1 MSGSDQYQ
9 AAVSLIDSGDRAAGI
24 QMLRR
29 LVAHDPTQ
37 AKAWESLGWALY
49 GGGNV
54 AEAVRC
60 FSAALEVNAELFDA
74 RLGLVTAT
82 DEQEDYAVSEAA
94 YRALLAERP
103 DDAVTLNFLAN
114 FLATRGRF
122 DEAIALCEQ
131 TFRVDPEHIPTL
143 RCYAKVLSVVG
154 RDKEAE
160 EVFLRGLAL
169 DPGNRFTRYAY
180 GRFLLQFEDCEAEA
194 LEQLEIAE
202 EAGEERATGLIA
214 KLTEGPSSG
223 RRVKK

>member
-1 MSGSDQYQ
+1 
-9 AAVSLIDSGDRAAGI
+9 
-24 QMLRR
+24 MLTR

-37 AKAWESLGWALY
+37 AKAWESLGWELY
-49 GGGNV
+49 SDGNV

-60 FSAALEVNAELFDA
+60 FSAALELNAELFDA

-82 DEQEDYAVSEAA
+82 KDHADFAVSEAA
-94 YRALLAERP
+94 YRALLAKRP
-103 DDAVTLNFLAN
+103 NDVVTMDFLAN

-122 DEAIALCEQ
+122 DEAIRLCEQ
-131 TFRVDPEHIPTL
+131 TLRVDPEHVPTM

-154 RDKEAE
+154 RDAEAE

-202 EAGEERATGLIA
+202 AAGEKRATTLIA
-214 KLTEGPSSG
+214 ELAEAPSSM